1 MPPDTIVSDTPAL
14 GRESKRALP
23 ALGVL
28 ARLSLTERAEL
39 AEQCLWRWYDP
50 GAEILRHNDVTREV
64 HFIIRGAVRLA
75 VFGVCGREVI
85 FDDQGPGTM
94 FGELA
99 AIDGQPRCLTVSAR
113 ERSLIASLP
122 PDRFAALIHRS
133 PAFCDAVLQHLAKV
147 VRRLN
152 SRVVAQTT
160 LRVSDR
166 IRRELL
172 RLTRDS
178 DAPRAVAF
186 LPPITHAELANRIG
200 THREA
205 VTREIN
211 RLVAMNVVARQG
223 RGLVIKDRAAL
234 EQMMAGAR
242 D

>member
-1 MPPDTIVSDTPAL
+1 MPPDSLTQDIPILA
-14 GRESKRALP
+14 REMKRALP
-23 ALGVL
+23 ALGIL
-28 ARLSLTERAEL
+28 AGLSLVQREEVAEY
-39 AEQCLWRWYDP
+39 CLWRWHDA
-50 GAEILRHNDVTREV
+50 GTEILRHNDVTREV
-64 HFIIRGAVRLA
+64 HFIISGAVRVA
-75 VFGVCGREVI
+75 VYSACGREVI

-99 AIDGQPRCLTVSAR
+99 AIDGRPRAATVTAR
-113 ERSLIASLP
+113 ERTLIASLP

-133 PAFCDAVLQHLAKV
+133 PAFCEAVLHHLATV

-172 RLTRDS
+172 RLARDS
-178 DAPRAVAF
+178 DAPRPIAF

-223 RGLVIKDRAAL
+223 RGLVIKDRAVL
-234 EQMMAGAR
+234 EQLMSGAR

>member
-1 MPPDTIVSDTPAL
+1 MSPDSIAQDIPTL

-23 ALGVL
+23 ALGIL
-28 ARLSLTERAEL
+28 ARLSLTEREDL
-39 AEQCLWRWYDP
+39 AEQCLWHWYEP
-50 GAEILRHNDVTREV
+50 GAEILRHSDATREV
-64 HFIIRGAVRLA
+64 HFIIRGAVRVA
-75 VFGVCGREVI
+75 VYSACGREVI
-85 FDDQGPGTM
+85 FDDQAPGTM

-99 AIDGQPRCLTVSAR
+99 AIDGRPRAATVCAR
-113 ERSLIASLP
+113 ERTLIASLP
-122 PDRFAALIHRS
+122 PERFAALIHRS
-133 PAFCDAVLQHLAKV
+133 PAFCEAVLRHLATV

-172 RLTRDS
+172 RLARDG
-178 DAPRAVAF
+178 DAPRTVAF
-186 LPPITHAELANRIG
+186 LPPITHAELASRIG

-234 EQMMAGAR
+234 AQMIR
-242 D
+242 DGHD